1 MLLKKTMVLIFLC
14 IWGIMSS
21 ACGVT
26 EPKKITNVGYKVV
39 DDTGFVFYMPKPPQ
53 RIVSLTYGTD
63 EILFGLVSP
72 QKIVALSRWAD
83 DTKITFLQPKD
94 AKLVQGRSVES
105 IESILGFNPDLV
117 IVSTATNPDLVKNL
131 RLMDLKVYVACS
143 PQNLEEMSAKIQG
156 ISKVVAEETKGQML
170 IAQMQQRIDKVATK
184 LQPISQSGRKTV
196 MAMSYIGAIGRSGS
210 LLDAIF
216 QKAKLRNSAA
226 EQGLCKGSSPLSKEK
241 IIAANP
247 EIVLLPTWSS
257 EAVNNPE
264 NYKSEFLKD
273 PALQNI
279 RALRNRQVHMFSDKY
294 RYVASQHI
302 AESIEELARLAY
314 PELFSLGE

>member
-1 MLLKKTMVLIFLC
+1 MLLKKTMVLLFLC

-26 EPKKITNVGYKVV
+26 DPKKITNMGYKVV

-83 DTKITFLQPKD
+83 DTKITFLQPKE
-94 AKLVQGRSVES
+94 ASLVQGRSLES
-105 IESILGFNPDLV
+105 MENILGFNPDLV

-184 LQPISQSGRKTV
+184 LQPLSQSDRKTV

-226 EQGLCKGSSPLSKEK
+226 EQGLSKGGSPLSKEK

-247 EIVLLPTWSS
+247 EIILLPTWSS

-279 RALRNRQVHMFSDKY
+279 QALRNSQVYMFSDKY

-302 AESIEELARLAY
+302 AESIEKLARLAY
-314 PELFSLGE
+314 PELF

>member
-1 MLLKKTMVLIFLC
+1 MLLKKTMVLLFLC

-26 EPKKITNVGYKVV
+26 EPKKITNMGYKVV

-83 DTKITFLQPKD
+83 DTKITFLQPKE
-94 AKLVQGRSVES
+94 ASLVQGRSLES
-105 IESILGFNPDLV
+105 MENILGFNPDLV

-184 LQPISQSGRKTV
+184 LQPLSQSDRKTV

-210 LLDAIF
+210 LLDVIF

-226 EQGLCKGSSPLSKEK
+226 EQGLSKGSSPLSKEK

-247 EIVLLPTWSS
+247 EIILLPTWSS

-264 NYKSEFLKD
+264 NYKNEFLKD

-279 RALRNRQVHMFSDKY
+279 QALRNRQVYMFSDKY

-302 AESIEELARLAY
+302 AESIEKLAQLAY
-314 PELFSLGE
+314 PELF